1 MLYMTAVWAGLVS
14 HKDLTLLFSVYCVD
28 SMTILFVLTPSTQLK
43 KISMVEIR
51 TEMFL

>member
-14 HKDLTLLFSVYCVD
+14 HKDLTLFSVYCVD
-28 SMTILFVLTPSTQLK
+28 SMTHSAQLK